1 MISKDVDL
9 IKISKIK
16 TKAQLRKYHK
26 NTPINNLGYLFHY
39 LILTNNLA
47 GLKLYKFPVQ
57 KNNIDGLNGLML
69 AARDKKYNILN
80 YLIDKYPDL
89 VYIKNKKNM
98 NFVNYL
104 YPRDKEYIKLI
115 KNNNL
120 DWNKLFTNYDK
131 NHFSG
136 LDILFMKGDYKTI
149 FKTIKLLNN
158 KSSKQ
163 ANYHINYGQYMSQP
177 YHFKLLMNNRLNDN
191 KIIEI
196 LKLLEEKNKDILSMV
211 DDMGYNIAHA
221 AILSNDENEDNK
233 DMYLIKYLIN
243 KLGPELNK
251 YTPISGTHIFVT
263 AYKLGIK
270 TNNYSKAKYILEHVM
285 NNHYDKSNYYETDN
299 NGNNI
304 VSEILRFR
312 TIFHKGNYNIE
323 KILLKDYNAWSI
335 MNSYK
340 KTPLMY
346 IVNLDYNK
354 YHKFVTNRPTNI
366 QFISENKDI
375 DKKWNTYIKS
385 LPIVNEKDNIHLEE
399 YQYAHSN
406 LFQARFT
413 DIGIFVYYLREK
425 YKKTNTPLY
434 IPIYK
439 GDDVVPE
446 WDDDML
452 LPDELLRFNNNF
464 PWIIIWNN
472 EKHYWIHPHLNELI
486 KKNKDTGKYKAACV
500 FLSLRLPD
508 GGLHAGVVFYN
519 FETNIIERFDPYGNT
534 TIIDGKLDKI
544 LGEKL
549 LEGLSSG
556 TIKGSIYNSW
566 KYCSPECYLPVSGFQ
581 TLSDENNIL
590 NQKLGD
596 FGGYCLAW
604 SIWYVEH
611 KLNNMNIEPKDL
623 VRKTINRL
631 MKMNIKPMEYIRNYA
646 NYISKFR
653 LGYLKQLGIPNNITS
668 NEYLNNNYL
677 NLIKESISN

>member
-1 MISKDVDL
+1 MTSKQIDL

-16 TKAQLRKYHK
+16 TKAQLKKYHK
-26 NTPINNLGYLFHY
+26 NTPLNNLGYLFHY
-39 LILTNNLA
+39 LILTNNLT
-47 GLKLYKFPVQ
+47 GLKLYKFPIH
-57 KNNIDGLNGLML
+57 KTNIDGLNGLML
-69 AARDKKYNILN
+69 AAREGKYDILN
-80 YLIDKYPDL
+80 YLISKYKNAENL
-89 VYIKNKKNM
+89 KNKKNM

-104 YPRDKEYIKLI
+104 YPKGREYIDLI
-115 KNNNL
+115 KNNKLN
-120 DWNKLFTNYDK
+120 WGKLFTNYDK
-131 NHFSG
+131 NHISG
-136 LDILFMKGDYKTI
+136 LDILFMKGDFKTI
-149 FKTIKLLNN
+149 IKTIKLLN
-158 KSSKQ
+158 KIKIDYS
-163 ANYHINYGQYMSQP
+163 HYMSQP
-177 YHFKLLMNNRLNDN
+177 YHFKLLFNNKLDDDD
-191 KIIEI
+191 IINI
-196 LKLLEEKNKDILSMV
+196 LKLLEEHDKDILSMM

-221 AILSNDENEDNK
+221 TILRSEGYDDNEED
-233 DMYLIKYLIN
+233 LQLLKYLVS
-243 KLGPELNK
+243 KLGTELNR

-270 TNNYSKAKYILEHVM
+270 TNDYTKAKYILKHVM
-285 NNHYDKSNYYETDN
+285 NNHYDRSNYYETDN

-304 VSEILRFR
+304 VSNVLRFR
-312 TIFHKGNYNIE
+312 TIFNKGNDDIE
-323 KILLKDYNAWSI
+323 KILLKGYNLWSI
-335 MNSYK
+335 MNIYK

-346 IVNLDYNK
+346 IINLDYDK
-354 YHKFVTNRPTNI
+354 YHKFVNNRPKNLDKILNKSTN
-366 QFISENKDI
+366 S
-375 DKKWNTYIKS
+375 KWYKYLLS
-385 LPIVNEKDNIHLEE
+385 LPIVEEKDNINLAE

-406 LFQARFT
+406 LFQARFI
-413 DIGIFVYYLREK
+413 DIGIFIYYLREK
-425 YKKTNTPLY
+425 YKNSNTPLY

-439 GDDVVPE
+439 GNDVIPE

-452 LPDELLRFNNNF
+452 LPDDLLRFNNNY

-486 KKNKDTGKYKAACV
+486 KKNKTNEKPKYKAACV

-508 GGLHAGVVFYN
+508 GGLHAGVIFYN

-534 TIIDGKLDKI
+534 TQIDGKLDSI

-549 LEGLSSG
+549 TEGLGSG
-556 TIKGSIYNSW
+556 W
-566 KYCSPECYLPVSGFQ
+566 KYCSPSCYLPVSGFQ

-623 VRKTINRL
+623 VRKTINRM

-653 LGYLKQLGIPNNITS
+653 FGYLKQLGIPENIVS
-668 NEYLNNNYL
+668 NEHLNNSYL
-677 NLIKESISN
+677 NLIKESI